1 MTDSNRNFAA
11 AGIKFVEFK
20 TDLRSFILT
29 QRWDIIQPIRELYSK
44 TPYIG
49 LFREFTEGFNATCL
63 IYHDE
68 TFKGDES
75 NHEILKLKLKY
86 IMIIRLV
93 SF

>member
-1 MTDSNRNFAA
+1 M
-11 AGIKFVEFK
+11 
-20 TDLRSFILT
+20 RSICE
-29 QRWDIIQPIRELYSK
+29 QPIYLPNTLCIDR
-44 TPYIG
+44 TPNIFTG
-49 LFREFTEGFNATCL
+49 IFREFTEGFNATCL